1 MAGVGP
7 QRKGLLLICDGLGDR
22 PVDALGGATPLE
34 AAKTPVLDA
43 LAAAGACGLM
53 YPIAPGIVAGS
64 DTSHL
69 SILGYNPRQYY
80 TGRGPFECAGIDMEV
95 LEGDVCFRVNFATLW
110 ERHEAYPD
118 PIYDAEA
125 GTLTAVVRD
134 RRAGRIEGGTDQL
147 AAAING
153 IEIDGVQV
161 LFKESVA
168 HRAGLILRGKGLG
181 HLVSDVDPHKNNEPL
196 WVAKGEDEPSERT
209 AIVLNKFVARSYQ
222 VFRDMPVNRK
232 RVEKGELPANVAL
245 PRGVGTAP
253 SIPGFDA
260 ANHVKSA
267 CIVETG
273 LIRGIGRY
281 SGMTVIDV
289 PTATGGLDSDLDAMA
304 RAVVEAL
311 ATHSFVLCNM
321 KGPDIAGHNGD
332 ADAKVKIIE
341 RIDSAVKVI
350 VDAGMDDLVIAVTGD
365 HSTPIERGEHGGDAV
380 PFILAGPGV
389 RPDTVVA
396 FGEGPCAAGAL
407 GTFSGAAVMPM
418 MTNLMNVQPKYGA

>member
-22 PVDALGGATPLE
+22 PVDGLGGATPLE

-53 YPIAPGIVAGS
+53 FPIAPGVVAGS

-69 SILGYNPRQYY
+69 SILGYNPREYY
-80 TGRGPFECAGIDMEV
+80 TGRGPYECAGIDMEV
-95 LEGDVCFRVNFATLW
+95 REGDVCFRVNFSTLW
-110 ERHEAYPD
+110 VGD
-118 PIYDAEA
+118 PRYADPEYDPAT
-125 GTLTAVVRD
+125 GTLSATVRD
-134 RRAGRIEGGTDQL
+134 RRAGRIEHGTDQL

-168 HRAGLILRGKGLG
+168 HRAGLILRAPGLG
-181 HLVSDVDPHKNNEPL
+181 HLVSDTDPHANNEPL
-196 WVAKGEDEPSERT
+196 WVAKGEDEASQR
-209 AIVLNKFVARSYQ
+209 AAVVLNKFVAKSYELLK
-222 VFRDMPVNRK
+222 DHPVNLARAAEGK
-232 RVEKGELPANVAL
+232 LPANVAL

-253 SIPGFDA
+253 SVSGFDA

-273 LIRGIGRY
+273 LIRGIGVY
-281 SGMTVIDV
+281 LGMDIVDV
-289 PTATGGLDSDLDAMA
+289 PGATGGLDSDLGAMA
-304 RAVVEAL
+304 GAIIKAL
-311 ATHSFVLCNM
+311 EDHTFVLCNM
-321 KGPDIAGHNGD
+321 KGPDIAGHDSD
-332 ADAKVKIIE
+332 APAKVKIIE
-341 RIDSAVKVI
+341 RIDAAARLI
-350 VDAGMDDLVIAVTGD
+350 VDAGISDLVVAATGD

-380 PFILAGPGV
+380 PFLLSGPGV
-389 RPDTVVA
+389 KSDAVVA
-396 FGEGPCAAGAL
+396 FGEGPCGTGAL
-407 GTFSGAAVMPM
+407 GAFCGSAVMPM